1 MSWRTL
7 HSASYGSGNFG
18 YAILLLDPCMVFQH
32 AKVRLLGVEMALT
45 GIKPAV
51 AQAIVPL
58 GIDSLGL
65 SSYASMQDAISAQM
79 LDRAL

>member
-1 MSWRTL
+1 
-7 HSASYGSGNFG
+7 
-18 YAILLLDPCMVFQH
+18 MVFQH

-51 AQAIVPL
+51 AQAIVSL